1 MNVFILFAKLLN
13 NIVLLSVLN
22 LILTDQSK
30 IKHAINVKIKH

>member
-30 IKHAINVKIKH
+30 IKHAINV